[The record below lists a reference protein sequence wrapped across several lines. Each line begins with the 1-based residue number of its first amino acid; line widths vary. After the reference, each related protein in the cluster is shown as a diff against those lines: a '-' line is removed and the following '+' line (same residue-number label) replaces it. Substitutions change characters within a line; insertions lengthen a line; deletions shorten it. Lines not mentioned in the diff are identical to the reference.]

1 MSSTDQNMDDLIK
14 GCAKNDRK
22 SQRLLYE
29 KYYSKMLHTCLR
41 YTKNSD
47 EARDILQEGFIK
59 VFTSLPNYQSTGSL
73 DAWIKRIMVNTALDY
88 YRKRQKDE
96 YITTDSDYIL
106 NSDESVFSEDTS
118 YEEDRGF
125 QNMDPNLVLEA
136 IQELSPSYRMVF
148 NLFVMEGNS
157 HKQIAESLGISEGT
171 SKSNLAKAKA
181 NLQQKLSKYIIKQ

>member
-1 MSSTDQNMDDLIK
+1 MSLTDQHIDDLIK
-14 GCAKNDRK
+14 GCASNDRK

-41 YTKNSD
+41 YTKNGD

-59 VFTSLPNYQSTGSL
+59 VFTSLPSYQSTGSF
-73 DAWIKRIMVNTALDY
+73 DAWLKRIMVNTALDF
-88 YRKRQKDE
+88 YRKRQKEE
-96 YITTDSDYIL
+96 YITTDSNYIL
-106 NSDESVFSEDTS
+106 NSQENAFAEENS

-125 QNMDPNLVLEA
+125 QDLDPNIVLEA
-136 IQELSPSYRMVF
+136 IQNLSPAYRMVF
-148 NLFVMEGNS
+148 NLYVMEGNS

-181 NLQQKLSKYIIKQ
+181 NLQHALLKYSIKH